1 MKLPKGLR
9 KLSEVCCHK
18 CHLTLRGIFI
28 LCSLP
33 NFTLGAHYCHLPQPA
48 QLWLSSWKPEIF
60 SLSICMSHPQTCV
73 CLALY
78 FNPVTTA
85 WHLVLSRD
93 QLCCFSSQDFIPFAL
108 FPHPKINSYLSLLCS
123 KYFKRVI
130 HAEEEP
136 KWRKLLKCRSSSKWR
151 MKGKERGEK
160 REQETC
166 SEIFLLPPN
175 FFSSGACINPVS
187 ATAGNKVTPKTEAYT
202 VPRE

>member
-1 MKLPKGLR
+1 MWSCPRVLENCQKSAATSAILPSGAFLFSAHSQTSPLELITVTCHSQ
-9 KLSEVCCHK
+9 LSCDFPPESQKSSAYPSAC
-18 CHLTLRGIFI
+18 LTPKR
-28 LCSLP
+28 
-33 NFTLGAHYCHLPQPA
+33 
-48 QLWLSSWKPEIF
+48 
-60 SLSICMSHPQTCV
+60 V

-85 WHLVLSRD
+85 WPLVLSRD

-187 ATAGNKVTPKTEAYT
+187 ATAGNKVTQKSEAYT